1 MNIYG
6 KNIKTKKIFKP
17 HFQKTLTNLDIIW
30 QEVSNIEIDLAIPVH
45 RPYLLGNPYSHLD
58 VSKAEFEVNSRQEA
72 ISKYKDYFHSNEK
85 FKANINFIVEQLKGN
100 LVCCLECFCLPQDCH
115 IRIITEYIYNSYL
128 NSEIR
133 ES

>member
-17 HFQKTLTNLDIIW
+17 IFQKSLTGLDIIW
-30 QEVSNIEIDLAIPVH
+30 EEIPTIKFDFSIPVH
-45 RPYLLGNPYSHLD
+45 RPYLLGNPYSHLEN
-58 VSKAEFEVNSRQEA
+58 SKAEFKVNSRKEA
-72 ISKYKDYFHSNEK
+72 IDKYGDYFYNNK
-85 FKANINFIVEQLKGN
+85 KLKSKVDSLKN
-100 LVCCLECFCLPQDCH
+100 NSVTCLECFCLPQDCH
-115 IRIITEYIYNSYL
+115 IRILMEYIYNSYL